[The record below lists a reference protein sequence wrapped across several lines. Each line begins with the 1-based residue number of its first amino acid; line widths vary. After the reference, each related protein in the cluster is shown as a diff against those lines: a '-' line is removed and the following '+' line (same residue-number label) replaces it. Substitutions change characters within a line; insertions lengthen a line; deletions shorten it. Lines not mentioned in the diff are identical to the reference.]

1 MRVDQHI
8 VKVFIRQALRSGT
21 EWVTDP
27 EDAVTALESL
37 VAGHYT
43 RSTETDTTLIA
54 NSTAGQTF
62 QFQVTPGLSRVQI
75 MAHAEEALEK
85 VELMIEKNEERTT
98 PLDPADVV
106 TALRN
111 TYLRRRSRSRS
122 SFC

>member
-27 EDAVTALESL
+27 ADAVTALEAL

-62 QFQVTPGLSRVQI
+62 QFQVTPGLSRVHI

-85 VELMIEKNEERTT
+85 IEMMIEKNAARTT
-98 PLDPADVV
+98 PVSDADLV

-111 TYLRRRSRSRS
+111 TFLRRRQRSRP